1 MIKPEKKF
9 CGSLRAVLLL
19 VLFTSAISCGV
30 QKSARHI
37 PDLSSLPVTKPVTTK
52 LNDSTIVSGPNFLTK
67 NRQNL
72 WELYISGNALQLGY
86 NNGALTQGLMQRQEQ
101 IFFSKVEDMVPSKN
115 KQRLLSKVLKF
126 YNRNLYRHVRNDF
139 QAEIYGLSQYS
150 GDRYDFIA
158 PKFQRNLYLHGAHDI
173 GHALQDLM
181 LVGCSSLAVWDEKS
195 ENGKLL
201 IGRNFDFYAG
211 DDFAKEKMVAF
222 VRPESGIPYMSVTWP
237 GMTGVVSGMNA
248 EGLTVTIN
256 AGKSKIPLSAKTPI
270 SLVTKEILQFAR
282 NIEEAVS
289 IAKKRKVF
297 VSESIMVGSAADR
310 KAILIEMSPTNF
322 GVYDVQ
328 NSSQL
333 VCSNHFQSEA
343 YKNDQRNTKHIAES
357 HSQYRFERMEEL
369 IGNQP
374 QLNPEKMASILRNRD
389 GLQDI
394 PLGYGNEKALNQLL
408 AHHSVI
414 FSPEERLVWVSSSPY
429 QLGEMVC
436 YDLNKIFNT
445 TAPELSLSTGRR
457 NIARDAFADSPAFQ
471 NYERYRIKDRE
482 MDLALHN
489 RRSLP
494 LEFIK
499 QYQTLNPELWSVYYK
514 AGKYYFERK
523 EYTKAT
529 VQFEK
534 ALTKEITTVPDR
546 KKVERYLEKLKVITK

>member
-1 MIKPEKKF
+1 MIKAEKIRWFLLTHGF
-9 CGSLRAVLLL
+9 CVM
-19 VLFTSAISCGV
+19 LFFSAISCGV
-30 QKSARHI
+30 QKSAQHI
-37 PDLSSLPVTKPVTTK
+37 PDLSSFPVTKPVTTK
-52 LNDSTIVSGPNFLTK
+52 LNDSTSVSGHNFLTK

-86 NNGALTQGLMQRQEQ
+86 NQGALTQELMHKQEQ
-101 IFFSKVEDMVPSKN
+101 IFFSKVEDMVPSKR

-126 YNRNLYRHVRNDF
+126 YNRNMYRNVRNDF

-150 GDRYDFIA
+150 GDKYDFIA

-181 LVGCSSLAVWDEKS
+181 LVGCSSLAVWNGKS

-211 DDFAKEKMVAF
+211 DDFAKEKIVAF
-222 VRPESGIPYMSVTWP
+222 VNPDAGIPYMSVTWP

-270 SLVTKEILQFAR
+270 SLVAKEILQFAA
-282 NIEEAVS
+282 NISEAVK

-310 KAILIEMSPTNF
+310 KAVLIEMSPNNF
-322 GVYDVQ
+322 GVFDVQ

-333 VCSNHFQSEA
+333 VCSNHFQSQA
-343 YKNDQRNTKHIAES
+343 YSNDRRNKRHIAES
-357 HSQYRFERMEEL
+357 HSQYRYDRMNEL
-369 IGNQP
+369 LEKSEK
-374 QLNPEKMASILRNRD
+374 LNPAKMASILRNKD
-389 GLQDI
+389 GLKDI
-394 PLGYGNEKALNQLL
+394 RLGYGNEKALNQLL

-429 QLGEMVC
+429 QLGEMVS
-436 YDLNKIFNT
+436 YDLKEIFK
-445 TAPELSLSTGRR
+445 ERKGYELSTGER
-457 NIARDAFADSPAFQ
+457 NIARDPFADSQEFQ
-471 NYERYRIKDRE
+471 DYELYRTIDSE
-482 MDLALHN
+482 VDDALKKN
-489 RRSLP
+489 TELP
-494 LEFIK
+494 SDYMEK
-499 QYQTLNPELWSVYYK
+499 YQRLNPELWSVYYK
-514 AGKYYFERK
+514 AGKYYYERK

-546 KKVERYLEKLKVITK
+546 KKVERYLKKLKGITK

>member
-1 MIKPEKKF
+1 MIKAEKIRWFLLARGF
-9 CGSLRAVLLL
+9 CVM
-19 VLFTSAISCGV
+19 LFFSAISCGV
-30 QKSARHI
+30 QKSAQHI
-37 PDLSSLPVTKPVTTK
+37 PDLSSFPVTKPVTTK
-52 LNDSTIVSGPNFLTK
+52 LNDSITVSGHNFLTK

-86 NNGALTQGLMQRQEQ
+86 NQGALTQELMQKQEQ
-101 IFFSKVEDMVPSKN
+101 IFFSKVEDMVPSKR

-126 YNRNLYRHVRNDF
+126 YNRNMYRHVRNDF

-150 GDRYDFIA
+150 GDKYDFIA

-181 LVGCSSLAVWDEKS
+181 LVGCSSLAVWNGKS

-211 DDFAKEKMVAF
+211 DDFAKEKIVAF
-222 VRPESGIPYMSVTWP
+222 VNPDAGIPYMSVTWP

-270 SLVTKEILQFAR
+270 SLVAKEILQFAA
-282 NIEEAVS
+282 NISEAVK

-310 KAILIEMSPTNF
+310 KAVLIEMSPKNF
-322 GVYDVQ
+322 GVFDVQ

-333 VCSNHFQSEA
+333 VCSNHFQSQA
-343 YKNDQRNTKHIAES
+343 YSNDRRNKKHIAES
-357 HSQYRFERMEEL
+357 HSQYRFDRMNEL
-369 IGNQP
+369 QEKSEK
-374 QLNPEKMASILRNRD
+374 LNPAKMASILRNKD
-389 GLQDI
+389 GLKDI
-394 PLGYGNEKALNQLL
+394 RLGYGNEKALNQLL

-429 QLGEMVC
+429 QLGEMVS
-436 YDLNKIFNT
+436 YDLKEIFK
-445 TAPELSLSTGRR
+445 ERKGYELSTGER
-457 NIARDAFADSPAFQ
+457 NIGRDPFADSQEFQDYELYRTIDSEVDDALKKNTELPADYLQ
-471 NYERYRIKDRE
+471 K
-482 MDLALHN
+482 
-489 RRSLP
+489 
-494 LEFIK
+494 
-499 QYQTLNPELWSVYYK
+499 YQRLNPELWSVYYK
-514 AGKYYFERK
+514 AGKYYYERK

-529 VQFEK
+529 VQFEE

-546 KKVERYLEKLKVITK
+546 KKVERYLKKLKGITK

>member
-1 MIKPEKKF
+1 MIKAEKIRWFLLTHGF
-9 CGSLRAVLLL
+9 CVM
-19 VLFTSAISCGV
+19 LFFSAISCGV
-30 QKSARHI
+30 QKSAQHI
-37 PDLSSLPVTKPVTTK
+37 PDLSSFPVTKPVTTK
-52 LNDSTIVSGPNFLTK
+52 LNDSTTVSGHNFFTK

-72 WELYISGNALQLGY
+72 RELYISGNALQLGY
-86 NNGALTQGLMQRQEQ
+86 NQGALTQELMQKQEQ
-101 IFFSKVEDMVPSKN
+101 IFFSKVEDMVPSKR

-126 YNRNLYRHVRNDF
+126 YNRNMYRHVRNDF

-150 GDRYDFIA
+150 GDKYDFIA

-181 LVGCSSLAVWDEKS
+181 LVGCSSLAVWNGKS

-211 DDFAKEKMVAF
+211 DDFAKEKIVAF
-222 VRPESGIPYMSVTWP
+222 VNPDAGIPYMSVTWP

-270 SLVTKEILQFAR
+270 SLVAKEILQFAA
-282 NIEEAVS
+282 NISEAVK

-310 KAILIEMSPTNF
+310 KAVLIEMSPKNF
-322 GVYDVQ
+322 GVFDVQ

-333 VCSNHFQSEA
+333 VCSNHFQSQA
-343 YKNDQRNTKHIAES
+343 YSNDRRNKKHIAEG
-357 HSQYRFERMEEL
+357 HSQYRFDRMNEL
-369 IGNQP
+369 LEKSEK
-374 QLNPEKMASILRNRD
+374 LNPAKMASILRNKD
-389 GLQDI
+389 GLKDI
-394 PLGYGNEKALNQLL
+394 RLGYGNEKALNQLL

-429 QLGEMVC
+429 QLGEMVT
-436 YDLNKIFNT
+436 YDLKEIFK
-445 TAPELSLSTGRR
+445 ERKGYVLSTGER
-457 NIARDAFADSPAFQ
+457 NISRDPFADSQEFQ
-471 NYERYRIKDRE
+471 DYELYRTIDSE
-482 MDLALHN
+482 VDDALKKN
-489 RRSLP
+489 TELP
-494 LEFIK
+494 SDYMEK
-499 QYQTLNPELWSVYYK
+499 YQRLNPELWSVYYK
-514 AGKYYFERK
+514 AGKYYYERK

-546 KKVERYLEKLKVITK
+546 KKVERYLKKLKGITK

>member
-1 MIKPEKKF
+1 MIKAEKIRWFLLTHGF
-9 CGSLRAVLLL
+9 CVM
-19 VLFTSAISCGV
+19 LFFSAISCGV
-30 QKSARHI
+30 QKSAQHI
-37 PDLSSLPVTKPVTTK
+37 PNLSSFPVTKPVTTK
-52 LNDSTIVSGPNFLTK
+52 LNDSTTVSGHNFLTK

-86 NNGALTQGLMQRQEQ
+86 NQGALTQELMHKQEQ
-101 IFFSKVEDMVPSKN
+101 IFFSKVEDMVPSKR

-126 YNRNLYRHVRNDF
+126 YNRNMYCHVSNDF

-150 GDRYDFIA
+150 GDKYDFIA

-181 LVGCSSLAVWDEKS
+181 LVGCSSLAVWNGKS

-211 DDFAKEKMVAF
+211 DDFAKEKIVAF
-222 VRPESGIPYMSVTWP
+222 VNPEAGIPYMSVTWP

-270 SLVTKEILQFAR
+270 SLVAKEILQFAA
-282 NIEEAVS
+282 NISEAVK

-310 KAILIEMSPTNF
+310 KAVLIEMSPKNF
-322 GVYDVQ
+322 GVFDVQ
-328 NSSQL
+328 NSSEL
-333 VCSNHFQSEA
+333 LCSNHFQSQA
-343 YKNDQRNTKHIAES
+343 YSNDRRNKKHIAES
-357 HSQYRFERMEEL
+357 HSQYRFDRMNEL
-369 IGNQP
+369 LEKSEK
-374 QLNPEKMASILRNRD
+374 LNPAKMASILRNKD
-389 GLQDI
+389 GLKDI
-394 PLGYGNEKALNQLL
+394 RLGYGNEKALNQLL

-414 FSPEERLVWVSSSPY
+414 FSPEERLVWVSSSPF
-429 QLGEMVC
+429 QLGEMVS
-436 YDLNKIFNT
+436 YDLKEIFK
-445 TAPELSLSTGRR
+445 ERKGYGLSTGER
-457 NIARDAFADSPAFQ
+457 NIARDPFADSQEFQDYELYRTIDIEVDDALKKNTELPADYLQ
-471 NYERYRIKDRE
+471 K
-482 MDLALHN
+482 
-489 RRSLP
+489 
-494 LEFIK
+494 
-499 QYQTLNPELWSVYYK
+499 YQRLNPELWSVYYK
-514 AGKYYFERK
+514 AGKYYYERK

-546 KKVERYLEKLKVITK
+546 KKVERYLKKLKGITK

>member
-1 MIKPEKKF
+1 MIKAEKIRWFLLTHGF
-9 CGSLRAVLLL
+9 CVM
-19 VLFTSAISCGV
+19 LFFSAISCGV
-30 QKSARHI
+30 QKSAQHI
-37 PDLSSLPVTKPVTTK
+37 PDLSSFPVTKPVTTK
-52 LNDSTIVSGPNFLTK
+52 LNDSTTVSGHNFFTK

-86 NNGALTQGLMQRQEQ
+86 NQGALTQELMHKQEQ
-101 IFFSKVEDMVPSKN
+101 IFFSKVEDMVPSKR

-126 YNRNLYRHVRNDF
+126 YNRNMYRHVRNDF

-150 GDRYDFIA
+150 GDKYDFIA

-181 LVGCSSLAVWDEKS
+181 LVGCSSLAVWNGKS

-211 DDFAKEKMVAF
+211 DDFAKEKIVAF
-222 VRPESGIPYMSVTWP
+222 VNPEAGIPYMSVTWP

-270 SLVTKEILQFAR
+270 SLVAKEILQFAA
-282 NIEEAVS
+282 NISEAVK

-310 KAILIEMSPTNF
+310 KAVLIEMSPKNF
-322 GVYDVQ
+322 GVFDVQ
-328 NSSQL
+328 NSSEL
-333 VCSNHFQSEA
+333 VCSNHFQSQA
-343 YKNDQRNTKHIAES
+343 YSNDRRNKRHIAES
-357 HSQYRFERMEEL
+357 HSQYRFDRMNEL
-369 IGNQP
+369 LEKSEK
-374 QLNPEKMASILRNRD
+374 LNPAKMASILRNKD
-389 GLQDI
+389 GLKDI
-394 PLGYGNEKALNQLL
+394 RLGYGNEKALNQLL

-414 FSPEERLVWVSSSPY
+414 FSPEERLVWVSSSPF
-429 QLGEMVC
+429 QLGEMVS
-436 YDLNKIFNT
+436 YDLKEIFK
-445 TAPELSLSTGRR
+445 ERKGYVLSTGER
-457 NIARDAFADSPAFQ
+457 NIARDPFADSQEFQDYELYRTIDSEVDDALKKNTELPADYLQ
-471 NYERYRIKDRE
+471 K
-482 MDLALHN
+482 
-489 RRSLP
+489 
-494 LEFIK
+494 
-499 QYQTLNPELWSVYYK
+499 YQRLNPELWSVYYK
-514 AGKYYFERK
+514 AGKYYYERK

-546 KKVERYLEKLKVITK
+546 KKVERYLKKLKGITK